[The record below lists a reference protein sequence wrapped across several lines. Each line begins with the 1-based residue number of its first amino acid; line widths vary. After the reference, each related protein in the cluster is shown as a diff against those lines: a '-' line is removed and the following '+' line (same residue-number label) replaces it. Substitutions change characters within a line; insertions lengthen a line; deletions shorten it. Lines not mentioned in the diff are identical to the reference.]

1 VHLVAL
7 FQQQAYGAP
16 AAQLGI
22 IGVGRKDEYGLVVDL
37 HGYFNKAIISS
48 A

>member
-1 VHLVAL
+1 
-7 FQQQAYGAP
+7 
-16 AAQLGI
+16 
-22 IGVGRKDEYGLVVDL
+22 VGREDEYGLVVDL